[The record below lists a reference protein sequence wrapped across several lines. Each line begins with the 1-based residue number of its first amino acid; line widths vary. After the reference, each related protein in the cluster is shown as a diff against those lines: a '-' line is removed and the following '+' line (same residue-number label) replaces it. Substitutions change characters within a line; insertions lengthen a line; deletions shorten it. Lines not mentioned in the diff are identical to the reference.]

1 MPETTPPVN
10 ERTASREERRLALR
24 YTLRAEGI
32 AWSVARVAAEPFTVM
47 ATDISR
53 IGMMMHTAADVL
65 AQFVP
70 GDALLLGF
78 PFPDQDH
85 QVRLAATLVWKRRG
99 LMNLF
104 GEWTFGVAFH
114 DTPEGEIR
122 KLLDPAARDAAPIP
136 ES

>member
-1 MPETTPPVN
+1 MNQSQVPMN
-10 ERTASREERRLALR
+10 QRAASREERRLALR
-24 YTLRAEGI
+24 YPLRAEGI
-32 AWSVARVAAEPFTVM
+32 AWSVSRVAAEPFTVM

-65 AQFVP
+65 ARFTP
-70 GDALLLGF
+70 GDELLLGF
-78 PFPDQDH
+78 PFPDQDN

-122 KLLDPAARDAAPIP
+122 KLLDPAARDAAPLP
-136 ES
+136 ET